1 MLDATMPTIAE
12 RSDEEFAR
20 AYFQTADGSWHEA
33 GVLVTHVDGLSVED
47 ASLPLRIDALKA
59 TAVRLET

>member
-47 ASLPLRIDALKA
+47 ASLPLRIG
-59 TAVRLET
+59 